1 MTAASTPSPAVET
14 TAADER
20 AEKSATAARS
30 GIRPMARADI
40 PAVERI
46 FCTAFAKQG
55 ASDDLG
61 AYIEALFFDNP
72 HYSDENGSIVYE
84 DAKKGVTSA
93 IFSLP
98 IPFEV
103 HGRPVMA
110 RLLCA
115 FMSDGTK
122 SGALGA
128 GRITRSLRADQ
139 VEFCFTDNASPVSAS
154 HWATG
159 GGVALPVESLE
170 WRRAFLPLGAALHD
184 LRGRRGW
191 RLLRLLAAP
200 ARLLDRAIVARRAGI
215 RPVAAAGCVTR
226 PAAPQAFLDHS
237 GAMTERFAVRPVW
250 TQAHF
255 DWLLRMVALNDELG
269 PLQCRT
275 VEEAGKVIGVFLFC
289 GRPGG
294 EATVLNLIC
303 EEGREFDVTAQ
314 MFACLAEEGHVA
326 AIGRAQPFMINAV
339 MRQRQLIFR
348 HRGYLCLNT
357 RHGDLLEAARRGD
370 FYIGG
375 LASESW
381 SRLVTDQ

>member
-170 WRRAFLPLGAALHD
+170 WRRAFQPLGAALHD

-200 ARLLDRAIVARRAGI
+200 PRR
-215 RPVAAAGCVTR
+215 RPSST
-226 PAAPQAFLDHS
+226 
-237 GAMTERFAVRPVW
+237 
-250 TQAHF
+250 
-255 DWLLRMVALNDELG
+255 
-269 PLQCRT
+269 
-275 VEEAGKVIGVFLFC
+275 I
-289 GRPGG
+289 
-294 EATVLNLIC
+294 
-303 EEGREFDVTAQ
+303 
-314 MFACLAEEGHVA
+314 
-326 AIGRAQPFMINAV
+326 
-339 MRQRQLIFR
+339 
-348 HRGYLCLNT
+348 
-357 RHGDLLEAARRGD
+357 AAR
-370 FYIGG
+370 
-375 LASESW
+375 
-381 SRLVTDQ
+381 

>member
-1 MTAASTPSPAVET
+1 MTAASTPAPTRET
-14 TAADER
+14 TAEG
-20 AEKSATAARS
+20 AAAGRS
-30 GIRPMARADI
+30 GIRPMTRDDI
-40 PAVERI
+40 PAVEAI
-46 FCTAFAKQG
+46 FRTAFAKHG
-55 ASDDLG
+55 PVDDLG
-61 AYIEALFFDNP
+61 AYIEKLFFTSP
-72 HYSDENGSIVYE
+72 HYSDEHGSIVYE

-98 IPFEV
+98 MPFEV
-103 HGRPVMA
+103 HGRPVTA

-139 VEFCFTDNASPVSAS
+139 VEFCFTDNASPVSAA

-159 GGVALPVESLE
+159 GGIALPVESLE
-170 WRRAFLPLGAALHD
+170 WRRAFQPLSAALHD
-184 LRGRRGW
+184 LRGKRGW
-191 RLLRLLAAP
+191 GVLRLLAAP
-200 ARLLDRAIVARRAGI
+200 ARLLDRAILARRPEI
-215 RPVAAAGCVTR
+215 RPVAAAGCTTK
-226 PAAPQAFLDHS
+226 PAAPQAFLDHC
-237 GAMTERFAVRPVW
+237 GPMTARFAVRPVW
-250 TQAHF
+250 TQEHF
-255 DWLLRMVALNDELG
+255 DWLLRMVALNEGLG
-269 PLQCRT
+269 PLHCRV
-275 VEEAGKVIGVFLFC
+275 VEDAGKVIGVFLFC

-294 EATVLNLIC
+294 EATVLNLVC
-303 EEGREFDVTAQ
+303 EEGREFDATAQ

-326 AIGRAQPFMINAV
+326 AVGRAQPFMINAV

-357 RHGDLLEAARRGD
+357 RHPDLLEAARRGD

-381 SRLVTDQ
+381 SRLVTDE